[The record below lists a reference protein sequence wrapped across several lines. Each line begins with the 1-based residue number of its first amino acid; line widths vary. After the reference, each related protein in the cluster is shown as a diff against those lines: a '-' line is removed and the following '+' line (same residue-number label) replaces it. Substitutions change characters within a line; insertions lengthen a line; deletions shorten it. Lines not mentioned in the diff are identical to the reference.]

1 MAGESKQHASGGDG
15 APVRSA
21 LLVQGTRSARQS
33 TVRLLAGA
41 VKDVREAADSFE
53 ALCELARARPRVLV
67 MDQQLPHMS
76 GWETCTLL
84 RGSPLFRD
92 TRIVLLGE
100 EDNLADRVRSELA
113 GADAWLVKPFRRE
126 ELLAALTGAEARR

>member
-1 MAGESKQHASGGDG
+1 MAGKSNRNASGGG
-15 APVRSA
+15 SAPVRSA

-33 TVRLLAGA
+33 TVQLLAGA
-41 VKDVREAADSFE
+41 VQDVREAADSFE
-53 ALCELARARPRVLV
+53 ALCELARARPRVVV

-76 GWETCTLL
+76 GCETCALL

-92 TRIVLLGE
+92 MRIVLVGE
-100 EDNLADRVRSELA
+100 ADNLADRVRSELA

-126 ELLAALTGAEARR
+126 ELIAALTGSEAER

>member
-1 MAGESKQHASGGDG
+1 MAGESNKCVPGDDG
-15 APVRSA
+15 AMVGSA
-21 LLVQGTRSARQS
+21 LLVQSTRSARQS

-41 VKDVREAADSFE
+41 VRDVREAADSFE
-53 ALCELARARPRVLV
+53 ALCELARERPPVMV

-76 GWETCTLL
+76 GCQTCALL

-100 EDNLADRVRSELA
+100 ADNLADRVRSELA

-126 ELLAALTGAEARR
+126 ELLEALTGAEAEC